1 MRQGIYD
8 FLDLEKI
15 NSVAFLEKKL
25 LAENRHKGWKI
36 EYFPKVEGLLIQKRG
51 NISIRYLVYSQRIHC
66 WLVAERFLVCQP
78 KVGESLAWEQLL
90 NSTKLPPVI
99 EHNKLIK

>member
-25 LAENRHKGWKI
+25 LAENRHKG
-36 EYFPKVEGLLIQKRG
+36 
-51 NISIRYLVYSQRIHC
+51 
-66 WLVAERFLVCQP
+66 
-78 KVGESLAWEQLL
+78 
-90 NSTKLPPVI
+90 
-99 EHNKLIK
+99 

>member
-36 EYFPKVEGLLIQKRG
+36 EYFPK
-51 NISIRYLVYSQRIHC
+51 YLVYSQRIHC